1 MRLSDFAGDEALE
14 LMADMIEPAS
24 KIINDPKTKE
34 LRGDKIKLVQ
44 HILKG
49 HKKETLKIY
58 ELLYKKKGKTATP
71 VDLLNMVMDI
81 LGDPDLQS
89 LFISQAQNMD
99 EAHSGSATENTE
111 DGAR

>member
-14 LMADMIEPAS
+14 LMADIIDPATR
-24 KIINDPKTKE
+24 IINDPKTKE
-34 LRGDKIKLVQ
+34 LRSNRIKLVQ
-44 HILKG
+44 HILKN

-71 VDLLNMVMDI
+71 VDLLNMVMDV

-89 LFISQAQNMD
+89 LFISQARNL
-99 EAHSGSATENTE
+99 EETSSGSATENTE
-111 DGAR
+111 DGGK